1 MYKYKEKEEVN
12 PGLYFHAIR
21 MMILLLSPFIPH
33 LSEELWENLGNSET
47 VLRSPWPEADPK
59 AMIREE
65 VTIVVQLNGKLKD
78 KMELSKDLSKEELEK
93 AVLNNPKI
101 VQNLEGKTVKKV
113 IVIPGKLVNIVI

>member
-1 MYKYKEKEEVN
+1 
-12 PGLYFHAIR
+12 